1 MNSIPFRSIKGF
13 ASIFCDYMES
23 VPYISQRFPHIDIQ
37 QEEVLIQKAQRYD
50 RTLLMELLHSSL
62 RHITLSEKQ
71 QSNLEKVALPNTLTI
86 ITGQQVGF
94 LGGPLYTLYKA
105 YSAIHE
111 AESLQSQFKNLH
123 CIPLFWIEDNDH
135 DRQEAG
141 TAYILDKQGI
151 PQKITCPADTN
162 ISSLT
167 SVSELRITDEIVT
180 VLAELEQQLPDTE
193 FTQKLIPLLQS
204 IYTVGTE
211 WSLAFMR
218 LMNIWFG
225 EKGLLFIRASDV
237 RTSGAFADIITQ
249 ELSHPLQ
256 TYHRIGQTNE
266 ELRQHGYTPQVE
278 PSLVHVFHHQGGMRK
293 KITYDDSRFHAGE
306 ITWTYDEILQEVKQY
321 PENFSPNVLL
331 RPLCQDHILPALTY
345 IAGPG
350 ECAYFAQLKE
360 CYELF
365 GVDMPMIHARHSGTL
380 VLPQHQRLLDK
391 AEQSPFFFM
400 RKYIDIEQDI
410 LDKMNDKELE
420 KLATET
426 HLAFEQALLPLIH
439 YGERTDQTL
448 KGAGAAAHKAVMDSV
463 DTFKKKIIAAK
474 KRQEQTSF
482 DRAKSLNNFLFPES
496 ALQERILSP
505 IAIITKMSWQSFQET
520 INSLTAMS
528 NQSHH
533 IITFTH

>member
-1 MNSIPFRSIKGF
+1 MKGF
-13 ASIFCDYMES
+13 SSIFCDYMES
-23 VPYISQRFPHIDIQ
+23 MPYISQRFPNIDLH
-37 QEEVLIQKAQRYD
+37 QENVLIQKAQRYD

-141 TAYILDKQGI
+141 TAYILDKQGVS
-151 PQKITCPADTN
+151 QKITCPGDN
-162 ISSLT
+162 DISSLT
-167 SVSELRITDEIVT
+167 SVSELRITDEIVS
-180 VLAELEQQLPDTE
+180 VLAELEQYLPDTE
-193 FTQKLIPLLQS
+193 FTRKLMPLLHS
-204 IYTVGTE
+204 TYAVGTE
-211 WSLAFMR
+211 WSVAFMR
-218 LMNIWFG
+218 LMNVWCG

-237 RTSGAFADIITQ
+237 RRLSGFAQIIKQ
-249 ELSHPLQ
+249 ELSHPLD
-256 TYHRIGQTNE
+256 TYHRIEKTNE
-266 ELRQHGYTPQVE
+266 DLLQHNYTPQVE
-278 PSLVHVFHHQGGMRK
+278 PSLVHAFHHQGGIRK
-293 KITYDDSRFHAGE
+293 KITYHDSHFYAGE
-306 ITWTYDEILQEVKQY
+306 KTWTHNEILQELNQY

-331 RPLCQDHILPALTY
+331 RPICQDHILPTLAY

-365 GVDMPMIHARHSGTL
+365 GVDMPMIQARHSATL

-391 AEQSPFFFM
+391 AEQSPLFFM
-400 RKYIDIEQDI
+400 RKYIDIEHDI

-420 KLATET
+420 KLYTDT
-426 HLAFEQALLPLIH
+426 HLAFEQALLPLIN
-439 YGERTDQTL
+439 YAEKTDQTL
-448 KGAGAAAHKAVMDSV
+448 KGAGASAYKAVTDSV
-463 DTFKKKIIAAK
+463 DNFKKKIVAAQ

-496 ALQERILSP
+496 SAQERILSP
-505 IAIITKMSWQSFQET
+505 IAIITKMPWQSFEET

-528 NQSHH
+528 NQTHH